1 MGRPYRAKGFSLIE
15 VVIAIAVFST
25 GLGGLSL
32 LLMLAIQE
40 TTAAHWQAFAASR
53 AQSITELLLTLPST
67 ELPTSA
73 ASMERCLQGDVC
85 APDDMSA
92 AALHRWQRDVASMLP
107 NGAGVLCLDA
117 TPNDGDA
124 SEPGCDGA
132 GERVA
137 KVFWTEPATGGRAG
151 EEPRSIVAVL
161 PLP

>member
-53 AQSITELLLTLPST
+53 AQSVNELLLTVPST
-67 ELPTSA
+67 APPKP
-73 ASMERCLQGDVC
+73 ASGMERCLHGDLC
-85 APDDMSA
+85 APGDMTA
-92 AALHRWQRDVASMLP
+92 AALHRWQQDVAAMLP
-107 NGAGVLCLDA
+107 EGKGFLCLDA

-124 SEPGCDGA
+124 IQPGCDGS
-132 GERVA
+132 GERVV
-137 KVFWTEPATGGRAG
+137 KVF
-151 EEPRSIVAVL
+151 
-161 PLP
+161 

>member
-1 MGRPYRAKGFSLIE
+1 
-15 VVIAIAVFST
+15 
-25 GLGGLSL
+25 
-32 LLMLAIQE
+32 
-40 TTAAHWQAFAASR
+40 
-53 AQSITELLLTLPST
+53 LLTLPST
-67 ELPTSA
+67 ALPTSA
-73 ASMERCLQGDVC
+73 ASMEHCLQGDVC

-151 EEPRSIVAVL
+151 EEPRSMVAVL